1 MWCAVLCC
9 ACCGRLQV
17 RSWPEFSN
25 KLTVL
30 DGHAK
35 HGGRDG
41 GVLAMAVTRE
51 EDNKPLKPVTRCGH
65 NVGQTGRKVANT
77 AAPCL
82 VPWAGS

>member
-1 MWCAVLCC
+1 MPVWCAVLCC
-9 ACCGRLQV
+9 TCCAHPQV

-65 NVGQTGRKVANT
+65 SVDPQ
-77 AAPCL
+77 AARPPTQQSP
-82 VPWAGS
+82 V